1 MQHYYFSR
9 HAKINWLTLDR
20 FSNYSSE
27 DLLNGA
33 FSIHWE
39 SEGDHILEF
48 RDQLEELSDEI
59 LEQRFS
65 ERIEFRVKDRKQ
77 HREEVDAGLFFNAP
91 AAFADYGRWA
101 RNLTWTIEQCI
112 ALSMGRSPDVLSLD
126 ALRSAGS
133 EALHSDFGREYIG
146 RLEIAWN
153 WISIGQLAETATP
166 TEYLVWLNQLH
177 LDFPPGLIQALE
189 AFGNEIIDW
198 KAQSESLTSQVEQL
212 REEMSTL
219 FQENQNWAVAYEN
232 LQTTSGG
239 LIEELK
245 ERLGQAELALKV
257 SGLDEVSNEEGD
269 SPDPRSLK
277 SLHKIVYA
285 MAVKKYHFDA
295 TQDEWPAVTKILND
309 LELAGLQMS
318 RKALRGH
325 LKISAETAVKELGK

>member
-20 FSNYSSE
+20 FSYYSSE

-48 RDQLEELSDEI
+48 RNQLEQLTDDI

-65 ERIEFRVKDRKQ
+65 ERIEFRIADRKR
-77 HREEVDAGLFFNAP
+77 HREEIDAGLFFNAP

-112 ALSMGRSPDVLSLD
+112 ALSMGRSPDVLSLE
-126 ALRSAGS
+126 ALKSAGS
-133 EALHSDFGREYIG
+133 EALRSDLGKEYIG

-153 WISIGQLAETATP
+153 WISIGQLAEVAIP
-166 TEYLVWLNQLH
+166 AEYLVWLNQLH

-198 KAQSESLTSQVEQL
+198 KAQSETLTGQVEQL
-212 REEMSTL
+212 REEIDAL
-219 FQENQNWAVAYEN
+219 HKENRKWAVSYES
-232 LQTTSGG
+232 LQTASGG
-239 LIEELK
+239 LIAELQDQL
-245 ERLGQAELALKV
+245 RQAELALRV
-257 SGLDEVSNEEGD
+257 SSLDETSSEESD
-269 SPDPRSLK
+269 SPDPRVLK

-285 MAVKKYHFDA
+285 IALKKYHLDV
-295 TQDEWPAVTKILND
+295 TQEEWPAVTKILND

-318 RKALRGH
+318 RKTVRGH
-325 LKISAETAVKELGK
+325 LINSVETAEKELGK